1 MRSLFIPKSP
11 NQKLQRFLPYPLI
24 NFQGRNL
31 CNFWMAFCD
40 LLGTLNAPASKI
52 ASVKGI
58 SWTKQQ
64 QTNGKKWF
72 EMFLCMNSIYAP
84 TFRQIS
90 TKLAMRQLKIQK
102 FQASFQLAQLEF
114 FTTNVSKFLCVRAR
128 NVSSILSTFAVLLQ
142 NLLVKEP
149 LIQPNLKTGISHA
162 DRQVL

>member
-1 MRSLFIPKSP
+1 MQLFFWNLQQYLLSTK
-11 NQKLQRFLPYPLI
+11 KLL
-24 NFQGRNL
+24 
-31 CNFWMAFCD
+31 
-40 LLGTLNAPASKI
+40 SK
-52 ASVKGI
+52 I

-162 DRQVL
+162 DGKVFYLSILSKLAVQIQNCLYVKNQQVF

>member
-1 MRSLFIPKSP
+1 MFCLYISSKLYRPKFEFSLKVKVMGSNPGYLLKS
-11 NQKLQRFLPYPLI
+11 FLL
-24 NFQGRNL
+24 
-31 CNFWMAFCD
+31 
-40 LLGTLNAPASKI
+40 
-52 ASVKGI
+52 
-58 SWTKQQ
+58 Q

-142 NLLVKEP
+142 NLLVKYP
-149 LIQPNLKTGISHA
+149 LIKFIFSKKATKIGKIFTVN
-162 DRQVL
+162 

>member
-1 MRSLFIPKSP
+1 MTSNDLSLQFPSHDLNFHKVMGSNPGYLLKS
-11 NQKLQRFLPYPLI
+11 FLL
-24 NFQGRNL
+24 
-31 CNFWMAFCD
+31 
-40 LLGTLNAPASKI
+40 
-52 ASVKGI
+52 
-58 SWTKQQ
+58 Q

-142 NLLVKEP
+142 NLLVKDP
-149 LIQPNLKTGISHA
+149 LISIFIQPQPFYRI
-162 DRQVL
+162 VLYKVT